1 MKPTPEDMHEEEC
14 PMKPA
19 MLDSF
24 NEVRERNIISIKE
37 AKEQGVKVI
46 GKYCTYLPRELVL
59 AAGAIPVSLCST
71 REEPIAAAE
80 EVLPRNL
87 CPLIKSSYGY
97 AATDKCPYFHFCD
110 LVMAETT
117 CDGKKKMYEIMQAI
131 KPVHVMQL
139 PQTQQGEAAL
149 TMWHE
154 EVLKAKRVIEDLCGV
169 EVTTDALRQAI
180 RLVNEENRALQALF
194 DLNRAKPALISG
206 MDLVKISSQI
216 SFHADRWQAVAM
228 LDSLVSEIR
237 DLAAQGYRVGEE
249 SSPRVLVTGTP
260 VGIGSEKVVALAE
273 QCGAVVV
280 AMELC
285 NAYKPVFLHID
296 EEDRRDPL
304 LLLAEKY
311 LHIPCSVM
319 TPNAGRMDL
328 LESLIC
334 DFRIDAVID
343 LTWQA
348 CHTYNVESF
357 LVEELVKDKL
367 GLPFLHVET
376 DYSSADLE
384 GLRVRIEALLEMV

>member
-1 MKPTPEDMHEEEC
+1 
-14 PMKPA
+14 MKPA

-348 CHTYNVESF
+348 CHT
-357 LVEELVKDKL
+357 
-367 GLPFLHVET
+367 
-376 DYSSADLE
+376 
-384 GLRVRIEALLEMV
+384 